1 MRTSAYITHKMRV
14 MRTHSTIY
22 ELGGKSEL
30 PMPCKQ
36 TIGSLASIGKDC
48 SHQGEF

>member
-22 ELGGKSEL
+22 ELAAALLQNGQKRKE
-30 PMPCKQ
+30 
-36 TIGSLASIGKDC
+36 
-48 SHQGEF
+48 